1 VFAAAPVEQSPRL
14 RKRLADLYQ
23 PYIVAADGGAATALV
38 FGYQPDIVVGD
49 LDSIDAASLAE
60 LRRRG
65 VPIQTHSRDKNAT
78 DGQLAIECAL
88 KQQPERLLL
97 VGFLGGPRL
106 DQAIASVLLLAR
118 IETPATLLDE
128 RNEAQLVRP
137 GVDCVWPPE
146 PNEIVSL
153 IPIGGDVDGVRTQGL
168 RWPLR
173 DEPLTLGDSRGVSNE
188 PTATEAVISVQRGLL
203 LVTRH
208 FPSIA
213 GL

>member
-1 VFAAAPVEQSPRL
+1 VFAAAPVEHSPRL
-14 RKRLADLYQ
+14 RKRLADLHQ
-23 PYIVAADGGAATALV
+23 PYVVAADGGAATALV
-38 FGYQPDIVVGD
+38 FGYLPDVVVGD

-65 VPIQTHSRDKNAT
+65 VPIETHARDKNAT

-88 KQQPERLLL
+88 RQQPERLLL

-106 DQAIASVLLLAR
+106 DQAIASLLLLSR
-118 IETPATLLDE
+118 IETPAALLDE

-137 GVDCVWPPE
+137 GVNFVWRPDGD
-146 PNEIVSL
+146 EIVSL
-153 IPIGGDVDGVRTQGL
+153 IPVGGDVDGVRTHGL
-168 RWPLR
+168 RWALQ
-173 DEPLTLGDSRGVSNE
+173 DERLTLGDSRGVSNE
-188 PTATEAVISVQRGLL
+188 PVSTEASVSIQHGLL